1 MAWVWFEYSQGLHE
15 LVPTVRGKTV
25 ATASDCGG
33 QMNEPLRSCDWI
45 LWDLQGEATDT

>member
-1 MAWVWFEYSQGLHE
+1 MAWVWFEYSQGFHE

-33 QMNEPLRSCDWI
+33 QVERMRGGQMNETLRVDRA
-45 LWDLQGEATDT
+45 L